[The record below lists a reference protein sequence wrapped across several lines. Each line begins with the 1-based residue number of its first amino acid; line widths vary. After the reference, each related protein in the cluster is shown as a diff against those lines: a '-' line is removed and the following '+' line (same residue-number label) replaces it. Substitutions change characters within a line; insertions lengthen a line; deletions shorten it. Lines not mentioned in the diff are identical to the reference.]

1 MNTTINL
8 LNLMQDKDYPTAG
21 SALYDA
27 ILAVQDISGKII
39 IDMTGVDSLPSM
51 FLNMSIGRYIET
63 YGKEQ
68 MKAKIGF
75 AKVSVS
81 QVARLKEY
89 LERY

>member
-8 LNLMQDKDYPTAG
+8 LDLMRDKDYPTSG

-27 ILAVQDISGKII
+27 ILSRQDTAGKVI

-51 FLNMSIGRYIET
+51 FLNMSLGRYIET
-63 YGKEQ
+63 FGKDQLKE
-68 MKAKIGF
+68 KIGF

>member
-8 LNLMQDKDYPTAG
+8 LDLMQDKDYPTSG

-27 ILAVQDISGKII
+27 ILAGQDTASKVI

-51 FLNMSIGRYIET
+51 FLNMSLGRYIET
-63 YGKEQ
+63 FGKDQLKE
-68 MKAKIGF
+68 KIGF